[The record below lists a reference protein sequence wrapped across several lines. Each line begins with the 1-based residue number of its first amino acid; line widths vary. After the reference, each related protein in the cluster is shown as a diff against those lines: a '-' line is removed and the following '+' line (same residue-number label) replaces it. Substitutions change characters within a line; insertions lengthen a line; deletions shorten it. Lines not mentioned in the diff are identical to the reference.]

1 MTVGLQAGAIVRQ
14 IPTDALCTV
23 QKDDDQN
30 QRQDNPRCIED
41 NVSG

>member
-1 MTVGLQAGAIVRQ
+1 MTISLQAGAIVGH

-23 QKDDDQN
+23 QKNDDQN